1 MRRESFHF
9 IEKWKCK
16 NTHPTLK
23 SEFCFSYKVS
33 FNLSAF
39 LTTVW
44 VGLHLPTRMTL
55 TKTALVALLL
65 IMILLPMGESQYGQ
79 WQSKTIQQKR
89 CYSCRCKHFS
99 KLFLKQIAATC
110 DSWLR
115 SRGPLGDCGD
125 EFVTYNHSS
134 QVNEK
139 MKHLKFCKKLKI
151 YCFRWL
157 KNPVHQDGVSN
168 KKRDK
173 TQRFLPKKHILHTFI
188 MYLQL
193 PQPPK
198 VFFSS
203 QWK

>member
-33 FNLSAF
+33 FNISAF

-139 MKHLKFCKKLKI
+139 KCNIWILQKMENLLPQVIEEPCASGWCLKQKEGQNTEVFT
-151 YCFRWL
+151 
-157 KNPVHQDGVSN
+157 Q
-168 KKRDK
+168 K
-173 TQRFLPKKHILHTFI
+173 THFTFI
-188 MYLQL
+188 MY
-193 PQPPK
+193 
-198 VFFSS
+198 
-203 QWK
+203 